1 MNYDVLEESN
11 NAINNIEENAF
22 VNHKEEYINVK
33 GKADEL
39 RDQREAEELA
49 IKEAS
54 SQQDV
59 DNAQAEL
66 TKIIDDAQEIN
77 DSFNTSIMEVD
88 TTNPLMEVE
97 EKNDVTPEVPKEEA
111 LENTMQIDT
120 SAIDA
125 FLNNMN
131 E

>member
-97 EKNDVTPEVPKEEA
+97 EKNDVTPEAPKEEA
-111 LENTMQIDT
+111 LETTMQIDT